1 MPVDDALRIFVAM
14 FIILDPVGN
23 LFLFHL
29 LTFGVGQRRRMV
41 IALAAVG
48 VAAVLLALFSL
59 GGPAA
64 LAYLGI
70 STPAFTIA
78 AGLLLLMPAYQ
89 LVVHGQL
96 LELRGGGQDAGFQV
110 AFVPLAM
117 PLIAGPGAL
126 AATVS
131 FSEAHGRPLTLGV
144 IAAVLAITW
153 AGFALSALAF
163 RILGEAVLRLLA
175 RTVGILLF
183 SLAVE
188 FVLRGVTAALR

>member
-1 MPVDDALRIFVAM
+1 MPMDDALRIFVAM

-29 LTFGVGQRRRMV
+29 LTFGVRQRRRMAV
-41 IALAAVG
+41 ALAAVT
-48 VAAVLLALFSL
+48 VAAVLLALFSF

-64 LAYLGI
+64 LSYLGI
-70 STPAFTIA
+70 STPAFTVA

-96 LELRGGGQDAGFQV
+96 LELPAGGPDAGFQV

-126 AATVS
+126 AATAS
-131 FSEAHGRPLTLGV
+131 FSESYGRYLTLGV
-144 IAAVLAITW
+144 VAAVLAMTW
-153 AGFALSALAF
+153 VGFALSALAF
-163 RILGEAVLRLLA
+163 RVLGEAVLRLLA

>member
-1 MPVDDALRIFVAM
+1 MPLDDALRIFASM

-23 LFLFHL
+23 LFIFHL
-29 LTFGVGQRRRMV
+29 LTFGETHRRRLAV
-41 IALAAVG
+41 GTAAVAM
-48 VAAVLLALFSL
+48 AAVLLALFSL
-59 GGPAA
+59 GGAA
-64 LAYLGI
+64 VLGYLGI
-70 STPAFTIA
+70 SGPAFKVA

-96 LELRGGGQDAGFQV
+96 LELRSGTQDGGLQV

-131 FSEAHGRPLTLGV
+131 LSETYGRPLTL
-144 IAAVLAITW
+144 AVVALVLLLCWI
-153 AGFALSALAF
+153 GFAVAGLAF
-163 RILGEAVLRLLA
+163 RVLGETVLRLLS
-175 RTVGILLF
+175 RVVGILLF

-188 FVLRGVTAALR
+188 FVLRGAAKALR